1 LPARHV
7 LIYRTIMRIPVIALA
22 AALLA
27 ATPAAAQ
34 NLVPEAHPYG
44 LDPYNPS
51 DAAVLRTYG
60 STLVAQTPLLQ
71 LRELDPYKPS
81 HATLLRQLG
90 GAMPIWSHLSRYP
103 MAPPLAPLMAVPA
116 PVAAAGKP
124 TVVIVMP
131 PAERFVAPPVPRQP
145 RRQAVREQWV
155 LSGSARSGV
164 VWTRSPQSDDDN
176 HEAADQRP
184 DVTKRDKQS
193 GIN

>member
-1 LPARHV
+1 
-7 LIYRTIMRIPVIALA
+7 MRIPVIALA

-44 LDPYNPS
+44 LDPYKPS

-60 STLVAQTPLLQ
+60 STLVAQTPILQ

-81 HATLLRQLG
+81 HAALLRQLG
-90 GAMPIWSHLSRYP
+90 GGMPLWSHLSWYP
-103 MAPPLAPLMAVPA
+103 MAPPLAPLMEVPA

-124 TVVIVMP
+124 QPPNVVVIVVP
-131 PAERFVAPPVPRQP
+131 PGERFVAPPSPRQP

-155 LSGSARSGV
+155 LSGSAQNGV
-164 VWTRSPQSDDDN
+164 VWTRSPQADVEKDD
-176 HEAADQRP
+176 AADQPP
-184 DVTKRDKQS
+184 DVKKRDTKS
-193 GIN
+193 SID

>member
-1 LPARHV
+1 
-7 LIYRTIMRIPVIALA
+7 MRIPIIALA
-22 AALLA
+22 AALLG
-27 ATPAAAQ
+27 ATPTAAQ
-34 NLVPEAHPYG
+34 TLVPEAHPYG

-90 GAMPIWSHLSRYP
+90 GAMPIWSHLSWYP
-103 MAPPLAPLMAVPA
+103 MAPPLAPLMEVPA

-124 TVVIVMP
+124 QSPNVVVIVVSP
-131 PAERFVAPPVPRQP
+131 SERFVAPPPPRQP
-145 RRQAVREQWV
+145 RPQPVREQWV

-164 VWTRSPQSDDDN
+164 VLTRSPQSDDDKN
-176 HEAADQRP
+176 DGADERQQ
-184 DVTKRDKQS
+184 DGTKRAKQS
-193 GIN
+193 GIE